1 MPNLNSV
8 SFGAPVA
15 PLGAITFP
23 DGELSVRN
31 AYLFSAIE
39 MEAAEVE
46 FNDRNLHR
54 GEHQIDV
61 IAVGEFRPG
70 NLGGRT
76 VKFSEEQLQGY
87 IDNTL
92 AAIAST
98 RDAAGVIQGL
108 PIDCYGHDPD
118 SGAAGYIVDVALGHN
133 DFGPVVLATVDW
145 TKSGVEIVLE
155 GKFKWFSGSID
166 TGNQVLQGGTLTN
179 WPAMRNEAG
188 EILLRPALMSSEP
201 NRSILFAQGDRVIS
215 GMSFEER
222 SVLIRD
228 RLYFDFDVF
237 AREVFEELVIAADM
251 DGDHF
256 SIPYSWDEEDAPVF
270 SPRGE
275 WTAVRS
281 TWVEASSQPAKKS
294 FVTDGISTLTNLLRG
309 VLKLDGEKPFPQGGS
324 LGKAS
329 ANLSAQSSSTG
340 GTNMPENLF
349 ANLSV
354 DEQAAM
360 RVQALATIIPRS
372 DGESDDA
379 YSLRL
384 AQFGEIAN
392 ASAAGISD
400 VPDMVETLVAA
411 RVANI
416 QNEITQRSSAQL
428 IEAHRAGRVLE
439 MSTTFSN
446 GSVGNQ
452 ALPVKA
458 ADLQEFLGSL
468 NPKQLEAAGV
478 IFTGIL
484 TAGLVPFETIGV
496 DGENDL
502 VKQDLP
508 GGMRGPL
515 TKWLAAGNSMGE
527 FFEINSDL
535 LLDPEQYELGDFVEV
550 EV

>member
-222 SVLIRD
+222 ST
-228 RLYFDFDVF
+228 
-237 AREVFEELVIAADM
+237 
-251 DGDHF
+251 GD
-256 SIPYSWDEEDAPVF
+256 
-270 SPRGE
+270 
-275 WTAVRS
+275 
-281 TWVEASSQPAKKS
+281 
-294 FVTDGISTLTNLLRG
+294 NL
-309 VLKLDGEKPFPQGGS
+309 
-324 LGKAS
+324 
-329 ANLSAQSSSTG
+329 
-340 GTNMPENLF
+340 
-349 ANLSV
+349 
-354 DEQAAM
+354 
-360 RVQALATIIPRS
+360 
-372 DGESDDA
+372 
-379 YSLRL
+379 
-384 AQFGEIAN
+384 
-392 ASAAGISD
+392 
-400 VPDMVETLVAA
+400 
-411 RVANI
+411 
-416 QNEITQRSSAQL
+416 
-428 IEAHRAGRVLE
+428 
-439 MSTTFSN
+439 
-446 GSVGNQ
+446 
-452 ALPVKA
+452 
-458 ADLQEFLGSL
+458 
-468 NPKQLEAAGV
+468 
-478 IFTGIL
+478 
-484 TAGLVPFETIGV
+484 
-496 DGENDL
+496 
-502 VKQDLP
+502 
-508 GGMRGPL
+508 
-515 TKWLAAGNSMGE
+515 
-527 FFEINSDL
+527 
-535 LLDPEQYELGDFVEV
+535 
-550 EV
+550 